1 MKRNS
6 YFKLCNP
13 KLSEQ
18 NNVDR
23 QKIIRDYFGE
33 IGDTCSSTFKLSGDN
48 SPHFA
53 KLQKFIYVEL
63 LLTVAYEIYERDF
76 TIDECLLIFS
86 GLHNTFLQDIDE
98 CKNQYII
105 QAHSF
110 LSSFANENE
119 RRNYIKNFYFN
130 QKNSVVKSSM
140 LFEMCEGQLIRKKN
154 QCIPYYRDREIHYKT
169 IIQQQALKTL
179 TSNNKQEGL
188 LNPLITKRIYEKSP
202 DHEASKIKDK
212 LSLMYQV
219 QDCLNQIPDEFI
231 AKMDEQL
238 IKQGKEPYYLKN
250 FKKLRVEY
258 LDTTMRPLIHI
269 AAPTGVGKSV
279 LFDVYIKRLT
289 EAGLKVLSIATNH
302 DPNGINAKL
311 KYESLDIKTT
321 LIMGKNRQKHI
332 NRFITSHPE
341 LSVPEII
348 LKYPDLFDNIDYTCS
363 HVTLNKNNEEIRH
376 QCRKCSINL
385 LDENTS
391 SGQCSFYNM
400 YKRLEDTQL
409 VITTPHNLFKG
420 SLGEKLDYAD
430 RSIYE
435 VLSLWADVIFLD
447 EVDQLQEISES
458 AFTDVVNVYS
468 LDAPYYSKNGNVED
482 FLNLV
487 NRHIKRM
494 DVHKDE
500 RILNFKTSVANYEK
514 EVDALVRA
522 FWNENSPKNW
532 IGDWVGEKDFSI
544 DYLIY
549 SWCDTFISSIQ
560 TSSKESM
567 SKKEFTARLQ
577 FLLKYKI
584 KSIRRN
590 ILRDFVDDVLD
601 TQIRVDESDDMDVSS
616 DDIILRLLKSTY
628 QKFRLDML
636 EQFSTKDLDDYYDKE
651 FFTTEKLKINLKH
664 NINYEDFYYRIGFIL
679 LLSSLNDYLENM
691 YNDFPQ
697 VLALIDG
704 ESNRGFVNMASDPSK
719 FILGVPPV
727 LPTISNFRIE
737 CSYSGTYLTKR
748 LYTGIGREMLFN
760 LPLATSSFYN
770 ITSPVMFLTSA
781 TGTSTNSSNFTIKEP
796 ANTLLKRDDFE
807 ASKVNIKC
815 HVFYNQLGEKLLPIR
830 VSGLPDSQ
838 QVVALEQLTIYVI
851 EHIIRPGLSEGK
863 RFLVCTSSYRKVSK
877 ILSKLLTQ
885 GIVAKGLYEKGADG
899 MPVYNSNIHISKI
912 DIESKAI
919 EVPVFVAV
927 YDVISRGYNMV
938 DKEGKSIFRD
948 IIMMNRQMPVPDD
961 ILDKVS
967 YLHKHIAP
975 PSEYSAEAYNN
986 MKKRMFMTNASLRHV
1001 HSFSSAPKD
1010 IKQAI
1015 AGNTFTKMK
1024 QLVGRGQRGGTEAT
1038 LHLVDSA
1045 YFPNTADISTEATDK
1060 PSTSILLAWQEIA
1073 NNSDPVTQY
1082 LYGDIKWGLN
1092 NYEFIRYIED

>member
-1 MKRNS
+1 MKQNS

-13 KLSEQ
+13 KLSRQYNE
-18 NNVDR
+18 NR
-23 QKIIRDYFGE
+23 QKVLSDYFGE
-33 IGDTCSSTFKLSGDN
+33 IGDTSSSTFKLSGDN
-48 SPHFA
+48 SPHFI

-63 LLTVAYEIYERDF
+63 LLIVAYEIYEREF

-86 GLHNTFLQDIDE
+86 GLHNTFLHDINED
-98 CKNQYII
+98 KNQYII
-105 QAHSF
+105 KAHLF
-110 LSSFANENE
+110 LSSYANENQ

-130 QKNSVVKSSM
+130 QKNSTVKASM
-140 LFEMCEGQLIRKKN
+140 LFEMCEEQLICKKK
-154 QCIPYYRDREIHYKT
+154 QCVPYYKDRETHYKT
-169 IIQQQALKTL
+169 IIEQQALKTL
-179 TSNNKQEGL
+179 KTNNVQGGV
-188 LNPLITKRIYEKSP
+188 LNPLISRRIDEKYP
-202 DHEASKIKDK
+202 GNEASKLKAK
-212 LSLMYQV
+212 LSLLHQV
-219 QDCLNQIPDEFI
+219 ESCLTQIPDEFI

-238 IKQGKEPYYLKN
+238 IEEGKEPYYLRN
-250 FKKLRVEY
+250 YKKLRLEY
-258 LDTTMRPLIHI
+258 LDTSHRPLIHI

-289 EAGLKVLSIATNH
+289 EAGLRVLSIATNH

-311 KYESLDIKTT
+311 KYESLGIKTT

-332 NRFITSHPE
+332 NRFITSHPD

-348 LKYPDLFDNIDYTCS
+348 LKYPDLFDNVDYTCS
-363 HVTLNKNNEEIRH
+363 YTTLNKNNEEIRH
-376 QCRKCSINL
+376 QCRKCPIDL
-385 LDENTS
+385 MDENTLA
-391 SGQCSFYNM
+391 GQCSFHNM
-400 YKRLEDTQL
+400 YKRLDSSQL
-409 VITTPHNLFKG
+409 IITTPHNLFKG
-420 SLGEKLDYAD
+420 SLGEKIDSAD
-430 RSIYE
+430 RSVYE

-458 AFTDVVNVYS
+458 AFTDIVNVYS

-532 IGDWVGEKDFSI
+532 IGNWVGEKDFSI

-560 TSSKESM
+560 TSSKKTM
-567 SKKEFTARLQ
+567 SKEEFTARLQ
-577 FLLKYKI
+577 FILKYKI
-584 KSIRRN
+584 KPIRRN
-590 ILRDFVDDVLD
+590 ILRDLVDDILD
-601 TQIRVDESDDMDVSS
+601 THLRVDESNDMDISS
-616 DDIILRLLKSTY
+616 DDIILRLLRSTY
-628 QKFRLDML
+628 QKFRVEML
-636 EQFSTKDLDDYYDKE
+636 EQFSTKDLNDYYDKD

-664 NINYEDFYYRIGFIL
+664 NINYEDFYYKIGFIL

-697 VLALIDG
+697 VLALIDS
-704 ESNRGFVNMASDPSK
+704 ESSRGFVNMASDPSK
-719 FILGVPPV
+719 FILGVSPV
-727 LPTISNFRIE
+727 LPNISNFRIE
-737 CSYSGTYLTKR
+737 RSYSGTYLTKR

-760 LPLATSSFYN
+760 IPFATSSFYD
-770 ITSPVMFLTSA
+770 ITSPVMFVTSA

-796 ANTLLKRDDFE
+796 ANTLLKRDDFKE
-807 ASKVNIKC
+807 SKVNIKC
-815 HVFYNQLGEKLLPIR
+815 HAFYNQLGEQLLPIR

-838 QVVALEQLTIYVI
+838 QMVALEQLTDNVI

-863 RFLVCTSSYRKVSK
+863 RFLVCTSSYKKVAK
-877 ILSKLLTQ
+877 ILSKLLSQ
-885 GIVAKGLYEKGADG
+885 GIEAKGLYEESAYGKSSYD
-899 MPVYNSNIHISKI
+899 PNIHIPKI
-912 DIESKAI
+912 DIESKSV
-919 EVPVFVAV
+919 EVSVFVAV

-938 DKEGKSIFRD
+938 DKRGKSVFRD

-967 YLHKHIAP
+967 YLHKHIIP
-975 PSEYSAEAYNN
+975 PSEYSAEEYNN

-1001 HSFSSAPKD
+1001 HSFSSAPKS
-1010 IKQAI
+1010 IKQSI

-1045 YFPNTADISTEATDK
+1045 YFPNTADIYTQVKDT
-1060 PSTSILLAWQEIA
+1060 PSTSILLAWQAIA
-1073 NNSDPVTQY
+1073 NNSDPVVQY

-1092 NYEFIRYIED
+1092 NYEFIQYL